1 MLYAT
6 PLTIKERNIIMGIS
20 VTPRFPT
27 EEEHKRNKPKR
38 KSKGTQAAG
47 KRPPKRPMGISNRD
61 KIMQGYKAGGKV

>member
-27 EEEHKRNKPKR
+27 EEEHQQNKPKR
-38 KSKGTQAAG
+38 KRKATSATG
-47 KRPPKRPMGISNRD
+47 KRSSKRPMGISNRD